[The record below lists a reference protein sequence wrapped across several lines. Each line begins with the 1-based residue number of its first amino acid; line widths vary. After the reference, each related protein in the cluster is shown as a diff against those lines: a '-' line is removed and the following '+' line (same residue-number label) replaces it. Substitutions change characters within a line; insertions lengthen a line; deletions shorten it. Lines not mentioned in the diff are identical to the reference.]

1 MEVDR
6 TGLEQG
12 WEVTHPFTPTLKCL
26 LKATTE
32 GAAGKK
38 KYHPPLSRPSSPA
51 QDTFSGTNRKK
62 LTGRDIG
69 LFWVFSFSTRCTWR
83 RKWQPTPGCMPGK
96 FHGQGAW
103 WAYSP

>member
-69 LFWVFSFSTRCTWR
+69 LFFVFFLLYKVYLEKEMATHTRMHAWKFSWT
-83 RKWQPTPGCMPGK
+83 GSLVGL
-96 FHGQGAW
+96 
-103 WAYSP
+103 